1 MSTIESIPWSHE
13 LRMLAARFGDLPAVT
28 DGQDV
33 ITYRQLCA
41 RAHAMA
47 SALHARGVQPGECV
61 AWSMP
66 NCLDVVWVSYGI
78 TLSGAAESPMPHTLT
93 PAEVQWFGSLAKFRY
108 VVTQAARAAA
118 FRELGLQPIAIEDID
133 LTDHGR
139 TVAPVDADKW
149 GKVVSSSGTTG
160 KPKGLV
166 YSHGRRW
173 LANAMLK
180 QALPYT
186 PGPHSRVLLM
196 TPFSHGAA
204 LMTAAWTDYGGV
216 SVLLNGVDAA
226 KVGPILERGEVD
238 TVFAPPTVINKLAE
252 SFGDRR
258 FASVRCVFTGTQTLT
273 PATYAKAKAMFGPV
287 VRVTYGKGEC
297 TNPITV
303 LAPADTERVYT
314 DEADRPGAC
323 LGWPAAGVEI
333 EVRDDQGKALP
344 VGEQGEI
351 FLRARHMY
359 LGHIDGNGFHPLG
372 SDGWHQTGD
381 LGELDVRGRVWL
393 SGRAADVIKSGG
405 YKVNPEEI
413 EATIG
418 GLPACGQ
425 VCVTSLPSGYW
436 GEVIVAAAENVQGP
450 WTEQA
455 QTRLANLS
463 RHKHPRAFVDLDA
476 LPRNPQGKISRRA
489 VRELILARYVLEDG
503 SHPQL
508 RAKRE
513 G

>member
-1 MSTIESIPWSHE
+1 MARKLQA
-13 LRMLAARFGDLPAVT
+13 LR
-28 DGQDV
+28 
-33 ITYRQLCA
+33 
-41 RAHAMA
+41 
-47 SALHARGVQPGECV
+47 VQPGESV

-66 NCLDVVWVSYGI
+66 NCLEVVWVSYGI

-108 VVTQAARAAA
+108 VVTQASRAAA
-118 FRELGLQPIAIEDID
+118 FREMGYEPIVLDDID
-133 LTDHGR
+133 LTDDGH
-139 TVAPVDADKW
+139 TLAPVDAGAW
-149 GKVVSSSGTTG
+149 GKVISSSGTTG
-160 KPKGLV
+160 RPKGLV

-204 LMTAAWTDYGGV
+204 LMNAAWTDYGGV
-216 SVLLNGVDAA
+216 SVLLNGVDPA
-226 KVGPILERGEVD
+226 KFGPMLSRGEVD

-258 FASVRCVFTGTQTLT
+258 FLGVRCLFTGTQTLT

-303 LAPADTERVYT
+303 LAPADTERCYT
-314 DEADRPGAC
+314 EESDRSGAC

-333 EVRDDQGKALP
+333 EIRDEAGGALAA
-344 VGEQGEI
+344 GEQGEI
-351 FLRARHMY
+351 HLRARHMY
-359 LGHIDGNGFHPLG
+359 LGHIDPNGFHPLEAG
-372 SDGWHQTGD
+372 GWHQTGD
-381 LGELDVRGRVWL
+381 LGSIDERGRVWL

-418 GLPACGQ
+418 ALPECGQ

-436 GEVIVAAAENVQGP
+436 GEVIVAAAEGVRGT
-450 WTEQA
+450 WA
-455 QTRLANLS
+455 DAARARLASLS
-463 RHKHPRAFVDLDA
+463 RHKHPRAFVDVEA

-489 VRELILARYVLEDG
+489 VRELILSRYALEDG

-508 RAKRE
+508 RVKSE